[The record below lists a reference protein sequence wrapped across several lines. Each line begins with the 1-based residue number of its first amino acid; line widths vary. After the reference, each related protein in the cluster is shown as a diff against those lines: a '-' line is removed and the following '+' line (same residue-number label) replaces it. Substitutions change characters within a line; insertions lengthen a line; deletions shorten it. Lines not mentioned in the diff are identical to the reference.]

1 MFLGTNFLC
10 CVHAFPA
17 SKKTNPNIYQ
27 EQLNLFLERQCG
39 IKFVEKYG
47 CGMFLHDPCLLLKR
61 GGLLSVVKSWV
72 RARQTAKSMAKTVK
86 WCKARVNTTEQSL
99 VQTLVNQQQHNRL
112 QSRVSR
118 ELINLHHPFIQN
130 YSEVVVNEK
139 RPFGF
144 IINLNSLEKP

>member
-1 MFLGTNFLC
+1 M
-10 CVHAFPA
+10 
-17 SKKTNPNIYQ
+17 PNS
-27 EQLNLFLERQCG
+27 EEHGKNC
-39 IKFVEKYG
+39 
-47 CGMFLHDPCLLLKR
+47 KR
-61 GGLLSVVKSWV
+61 
-72 RARQTAKSMAKTVK
+72 
-86 WCKARVNTTEQSL
+86 CKAHVSTTEQAL

-144 IINLNSLEKP
+144 MINLNSLEEPENFKIIFKFSSAVVGMRAAVDKVMKVKKVLF